1 MEKKNKE
8 ISNGARRII
17 KLFIPIFVLGL
28 FLSSSVLVRGQD
40 EGAVN
45 DEVKALNDQI
55 QTKKKSLEEIQK
67 QQEAYSQAIKQ
78 KQNEKASLSNQLS
91 ILDNRLAKAELDIEG
106 VETEISRTNLEVEKV
121 NLEISNKDKEIN
133 REKEHLGNVLK
144 LIYKQD
150 RVTTLEIMLLNNSL
164 TDFINQLKY
173 LEDTNKEIGDGLDTL
188 KKYKD
193 DLEKSQLVLQ
203 DKKKELNDLKEELTG
218 KKESLAGEKENKSF
232 ILTQTRNSEKEY
244 QKLLAEAKSEQ
255 ERAAA
260 DIANLEKTVRAKMS
274 KVSGKELEFNDNGL
288 IWPVP
293 KNTITS
299 YFHDPDYPFKYI
311 FEHPAVDIRAGQ
323 GTTIKAAASGYV
335 ARAKDAGKGY
345 SYIMIIHGDG
355 LSTVYGHV
363 SAIFVSEDEYVV
375 QGQAIGRSGGMP
387 GTPGA
392 GPLTTGPHLHFE
404 VRSNGIP
411 VNALEYLP

>member
-1 MEKKNKE
+1 MQ
-8 ISNGARRII
+8 RII

-40 EGAVN
+40 ESVAN
-45 DEVKALNDQI
+45 DEVKGLNDQI
-55 QTKKKSLEEIQK
+55 QAKKKSLEDIQK
-67 QQEAYSQAIKQ
+67 QQEVYSRAIKQ
-78 KQNEKASLSNQLS
+78 KQSEQASLSNQLS
-91 ILDNRLAKAELDIEG
+91 ILSNRLAKAELDIEG
-106 VETEISRTNLEVEKV
+106 VETEIDRTNLEVEKV
-121 NLEISNKDKEIN
+121 NLEINNKDKEIN
-133 REKEHLGNVLK
+133 QEKEHLGSVLG

-164 TDFINQLKY
+164 TDFVNQLKY
-173 LEDTNKEIGDGLDTL
+173 LEDINKEIGNGLDTL
-188 KKYKD
+188 KKYKG
-193 DLEKSQLVLQ
+193 DLEASQLVLQ
-203 DKKKELNDLKEELTG
+203 DKKKELGNLKNELGG
-218 KKESLAGEKENKSF
+218 KKEALAGERDNKGF
-232 ILTQTRNSEKEY
+232 ILTQTKNSEREY
-244 QKLLAEAKSEQ
+244 QKLLAEAKREQ
-255 ERAAA
+255 DRAAA
-260 DIANLEKTVRAKMS
+260 DIANLEKTVRAKIS

-288 IWPVP
+288 IWPVTR
-293 KNTITS
+293 NTITS

-311 FEHPAVDIRAGQ
+311 FEHPAIDIRAGQ

-392 GPLTTGPHLHFE
+392 GSMTTGPHLHFE

>member
-1 MEKKNKE
+1 MK
-8 ISNGARRII
+8 RII

-28 FLSSSVLVRGQD
+28 FLSSSVLVCGQD

-106 VETEISRTNLEVEKV
+106 AETEISRTNLEVEKV

-150 RVTTLEIMLLNNSL
+150 RVTTLEIMLLNDSL
-164 TDFINQLKY
+164 TDFVNQLKY

-203 DKKKELNDLKEELTG
+203 DKKKELNDLKEELMG
-218 KKESLAGEKENKSF
+218 KKESLAGEKDNKSF

-323 GTTIKAAASGYV
+323 GTTIK
-335 ARAKDAGKGY
+335 
-345 SYIMIIHGDG
+345 
-355 LSTVYGHV
+355 T
-363 SAIFVSEDEYVV
+363 
-375 QGQAIGRSGGMP
+375 
-387 GTPGA
+387 
-392 GPLTTGPHLHFE
+392 
-404 VRSNGIP
+404 
-411 VNALEYLP
+411 